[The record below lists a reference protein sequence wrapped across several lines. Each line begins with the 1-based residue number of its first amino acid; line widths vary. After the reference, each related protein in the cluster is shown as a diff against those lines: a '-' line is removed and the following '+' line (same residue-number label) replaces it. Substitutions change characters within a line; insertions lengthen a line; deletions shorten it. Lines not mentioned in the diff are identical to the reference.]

1 MKTKESNNNIRN
13 KDNKKNWKDRNGCW
27 SIKSISPDDL
37 DTTDTS
43 ILEIERAG
51 SRGSLI
57 QELESPINDAYWSIG
72 TY

>member
-1 MKTKESNNNIRN
+1 MRN

-27 SIKSISPDDL
+27 SIKLTSPDDL
-37 DTTDTS
+37 DTTNTS
-43 ILEIERAG
+43 ILEIEIAG
-51 SRGSLI
+51 SRGSLM